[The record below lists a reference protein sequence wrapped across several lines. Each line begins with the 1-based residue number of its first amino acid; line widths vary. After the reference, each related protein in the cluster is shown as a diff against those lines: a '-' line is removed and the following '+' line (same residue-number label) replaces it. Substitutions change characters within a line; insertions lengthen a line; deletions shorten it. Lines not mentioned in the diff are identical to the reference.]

1 MTPDTPP
8 RDLFQLWVY
17 LSSTPLFGL
26 AATLIAYVIG
36 LRLQRAARGHP
47 LANPVLLAISVL
59 AIVLQLTGIAYPRYF
74 EGAQFVHFLLGPATV
89 AFAVPLVTQLPT
101 LVRLRW
107 PLLVA
112 LAAGGIASG
121 ATAVLVAWLL
131 GASDV
136 TILSLVPKSI
146 TAPIAMGISE
156 QIGGVPTL
164 TAVFCIFTGILGASL
179 SGALLTRLGIH
190 DRVVRGFALGNA
202 AHGIGAAQA
211 FQEDTEAGA
220 FAGLALALHGL
231 IGAVA
236 IPATVLLFR
245 R

>member
-1 MTPDTPP
+1 MPADQ
-8 RDLFQLWVY
+8 DLFRLWVY

-26 AATLIAYVIG
+26 AATLLAYVAG
-36 LRLQRAARGHP
+36 LRLQRALGDSP
-47 LANPVLLAISVL
+47 LANPVLV
-59 AIVLQLTGIAYPRYF
+59 AIVLLGLLLQGTGIDYPRYF

-89 AFAVPLVTQLPT
+89 AFAVPLVTQLAT

-121 ATAVLVAWLL
+121 ATAVTVAWAL
-131 GASDV
+131 GASET
-136 TILSLVPKSI
+136 TIRSLVPKSI

-164 TAVFCIFTGILGASL
+164 TAVFCIVTGILGAAIA
-179 SGALLTRLGIH
+179 GVVFDRLGVR
-190 DRVVRGFALGNA
+190 DAVVRGFALGNA
-202 AHGIGAAQA
+202 AHGIGAARA
-211 FQEDTEAGA
+211 FQDDAESGA

-231 IGAVA
+231 VGALA
-236 IPATVLLFR
+236 IPATVLLFGR
-245 R
+245 